1 MYMAVHFIRGRPRY
15 TIRESYYDARMRC
28 LRSRDLCALGSHPD
42 RLIVYPSHNTFYIDE
57 QVTDRIESLTTDFDL
72 CELEDLFWPFIKTKV
87 RERMEPF
94 HCRGL
99 RHRERERA
107 RTAPKLKGKIHIFD
121 KRRFY
126 YLRHGVTAQRRIG
139 RLPAK
144 YFAELHGKSRDEIEQ
159 YLMRLEQGLKAYELK
174 RYVYVIF
181 DLQRHFP
188 TPLAD
193 SMPYALDQDELDN
206 SFIADICLLYED
218 KKFWAGLDLGERLP
232 GYLIKYVVMFF
243 DYQFGRPTTWDEFL
257 RNFMD
262 SHRAH
267 RWPPGRSTTL
277 NRDEA
282 LVVFGLT
289 KEEFVAMNKK
299 DITKIFREK
308 AHEAHPDKGGDQD
321 AFVRLVEAYNTL
333 LKRKR

>member
-1 MYMAVHFIRGRPRY
+1 
-15 TIRESYYDARMRC
+15 
-28 LRSRDLCALGSHPD
+28 
-42 RLIVYPSHNTFYIDE
+42 
-57 QVTDRIESLTTDFDL
+57 
-72 CELEDLFWPFIKTKV
+72 
-87 RERMEPF
+87 MEPF

-99 RHRERERA
+99 RHRERERTKA
-107 RTAPKLKGKIHIFD
+107 APKHKKKIHIFD

-126 YLRHGVTAQRRIG
+126 YLRHGVTDQRRIG

-144 YFAELHGKSRDEIEQ
+144 YFAELQGKSRDEIEQ
-159 YLMRLEQGLKAYELK
+159 YLLRLEQGLKAYELK

-181 DLQRHFP
+181 DLKRHFP

-206 SFIADICLLYED
+206 SFIADICTLYGD

-257 RNFMD
+257 RDFMD
-262 SHRAH
+262 SRRAH
-267 RWPPGRSTTL
+267 RPPPGRSTTM

-282 LVVFGLT
+282 LEVFGLT
-289 KEEFVAMNKK
+289 KEEFAAMNKK